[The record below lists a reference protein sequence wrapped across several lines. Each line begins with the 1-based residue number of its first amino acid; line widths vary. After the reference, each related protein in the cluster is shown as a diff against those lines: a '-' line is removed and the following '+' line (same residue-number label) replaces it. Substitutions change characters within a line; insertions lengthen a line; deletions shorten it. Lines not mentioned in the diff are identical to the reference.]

1 MCVGGVGGRLRVR
14 QVLSGGGSHG
24 GLKGGVG
31 VAHLKA
37 LLDVPRVLKREVFH
51 IDHFD
56 RRVQACEDDRHLAL
70 EGALAAQ
77 LGRDTLV
84 VEREVL
90 ELEELDEAAFHL
102 EDDVDVVGDP
112 IDLLCDHLCMQRKRV
127 CVRERIGER
136 GEDSARTVPLRPAMR
151 SKGWV
156 PKGWVYLRL
165 GTRVVPLQICGVP
178 ARALERR
185 SVILILKTDHKLLL
199 HLSLERLQLDVEL
212 QPHTQR
218 ESLVN
223 LIDCLDLCANWRPEG
238 VSSRLAGLLVERVR
252 AAHRL
257 TAELDAQQLELERLN
272 ILARHLLE
280 ASDQW
285 YTPSAMMTI
294 DNNGGQ

>member
-1 MCVGGVGGRLRVR
+1 
-14 QVLSGGGSHG
+14 
-24 GLKGGVG
+24 
-31 VAHLKA
+31 
-37 LLDVPRVLKREVFH
+37 
-51 IDHFD
+51 
-56 RRVQACEDDRHLAL
+56 
-70 EGALAAQ
+70 
-77 LGRDTLV
+77 
-84 VEREVL
+84 
-90 ELEELDEAAFHL
+90 
-102 EDDVDVVGDP
+102 
-112 IDLLCDHLCMQRKRV
+112 MQRKRV

-238 VSSRLAGLLVERVR
+238 VSSRLAGLLVEGSSRTSAHGGTRR
-252 AAHRL
+252 AA
-257 TAELDAQQLELERLN
+257 
-272 ILARHLLE
+272 AR
-280 ASDQW
+280 AR
-285 YTPSAMMTI
+285 AA
-294 DNNGGQ
+294 